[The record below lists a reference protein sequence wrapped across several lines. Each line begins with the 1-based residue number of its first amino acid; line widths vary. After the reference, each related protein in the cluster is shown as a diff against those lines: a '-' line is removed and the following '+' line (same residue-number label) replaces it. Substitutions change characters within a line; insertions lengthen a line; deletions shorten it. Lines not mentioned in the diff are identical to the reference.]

1 MSWEEPCVEG
11 WLIPLLVCGFG
22 PDWLKTWLLGASFK
36 LLAERA
42 GTCTH
47 PRDSRV
53 VLKGIGKDG
62 FCKSLIARQGQFHLG
77 CSDRPQR
84 SGCSG
89 PSTFVSLQK
98 SGIEKDDVQSV

>member
-11 WLIPLLVCGFG
+11 WLIPLLACSFG

-36 LLAERA
+36 LLAERVGA
-42 GTCTH
+42 CTR

-62 FCKSLIARQGQFHLG
+62 LFKSRTTARYPVMLAEEFAQIVAPLLDGRPSACGGPCKGTS
-77 CSDRPQR
+77 
-84 SGCSG
+84 
-89 PSTFVSLQK
+89 
-98 SGIEKDDVQSV
+98 